1 MSFWEEEAIQ
11 FLLEEEKDDELLLA
25 PVPAILSAMH
35 NLVWYCLI
43 LCFISQN
50 LCGKV

>member
-25 PVPAILSAMH
+25 LTCPCYSLGHAQLG
-35 NLVWYCLI
+35 LVLFDS
-43 LCFISQN
+43 LFHFSES
-50 LCGKV
+50 LR